1 MKYLVNSISWM
12 YTSSQFISYITTYW
26 DTFFLLLTGSGV
38 LWSDH
43 LFSLTR
49 GPNWPVRSLDDPKW
63 THLNNQTLQ
72 NILWLR
78 RMCWNF
84 AIQLLAIPFVI
95 HDDTKKYARK
105 PRITVNSNC
114 SNCSSKFTATSIS
127 TLSPILEHTGTA
139 ANLYT
144 MTRRSVHSVFS
155 FCSWTTTNHYTVS
168 VQTASLP
175 DENAVCEKVNWR
187 CHQLSVCWR
196 GDERLLP

>member
-1 MKYLVNSISWM
+1 MWGLYSPDWWLVLCATTWFYLLFFHPTRCGTILSVWQIS
-12 YTSSQFISYITTYW
+12 
-26 DTFFLLLTGSGV
+26 
-38 LWSDH
+38 
-43 LFSLTR
+43 
-49 GPNWPVRSLDDPKW
+49 
-63 THLNNQTLQ
+63 
-72 NILWLR
+72 R
-78 RMCWNF
+78 REECQPGWNF

-95 HDDTKKYARK
+95 HDDTKEYARK

-155 FCSWTTTNHYTVS
+155 FCSWTTTNLYTVS

-175 DENAVCEKVNWR
+175 DENAVCEIVNWR

>member
-1 MKYLVNSISWM
+1 M
-12 YTSSQFISYITTYW
+12 
-26 DTFFLLLTGSGV
+26 

-78 RMCWNF
+78 RMGWNF

-95 HDDTKKYARK
+95 HDDTKEYARK

-155 FCSWTTTNHYTVS
+155 FCSWTTTNLYTVS
-168 VQTASLP
+168 VQCCLWKSKLEVSSAFRLLAGRWKTASIVGKNVKIAQTESSP
-175 DENAVCEKVNWR
+175 EKK
-187 CHQLSVCWR
+187 
-196 GDERLLP
+196 